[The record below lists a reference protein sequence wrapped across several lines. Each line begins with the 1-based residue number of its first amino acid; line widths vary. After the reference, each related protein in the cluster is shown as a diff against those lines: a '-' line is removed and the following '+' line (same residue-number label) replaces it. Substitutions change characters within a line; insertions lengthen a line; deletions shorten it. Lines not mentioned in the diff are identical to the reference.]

1 MTKIKAINNDADLD
15 AALER
20 IGELLRCPEDSPEEE
35 ELLFLSDLV
44 EAYEHIHYPIPEPT
58 PAGVV
63 QGRLDALGLSEDALV
78 PIVGNREAVDKV
90 LEGRMAITRDMADG
104 MSKLLGIDVES
115 LLEEPVPREN

>member
-1 MTKIKAINNDADLD
+1 MLEVSQINSEEELD
-15 AALER
+15 TALER
-20 IGELLRCPEDSPEEE
+20 IGQLLRSKEGTPEFE
-35 ELLFLSDLV
+35 ELQVLTDLV
-44 EAYEHIHYPIPEPT
+44 IAYEAVHYPIPDPSPT
-58 PAGVV
+58 DQI